1 MVTDFSPLK
10 AILSGSIILQ
20 TENAEKYQEKIDG
33 SWNATIRT
41 SKPCAFVKVASVS
54 DVVSTVKFCV
64 KNELEICVCAA
75 MNSEFAYVDDAVV
88 IDLSDINSITVDVQS
103 KVAIVGAGAKVGD
116 VDAKTVPHGLV
127 TPLGSYSGLGVAGF
141 TLLGGTGFL
150 TRAFG
155 CTADNVLEFEIVTA
169 TGEVLKAS
177 KKENDELFWGMKGYG
192 SNFGVVTSITFKL
205 HEIPGHILGGELYY
219 SISNGASAY
228 KAIRDFVRQKADK
241 RISVYMMLHFNDTGP
256 QVICRFLFLGSPRDG
271 EAILS
276 ELTEKTKPLE
286 NEVKPIPFDQFQK
299 KADWMVPRG
308 RTYYTPLGNF
318 LKELTDDGIDI
329 IFDAVS
335 KAPKPSVMA
344 DSNIYITSLGGK
356 LQETTDEENP
366 FPFKRTEFWVGCV
379 VAVQDRNAY
388 EELKS
393 WADTT
398 DQKLSK
404 YGILPQGP
412 EADKV
417 QTRLKK
423 LKQRYDPENVFHQN
437 VNVNPKEE

>member
-41 SKPCAFVKVASVS
+41 CKPCAFVKVASVS
-54 DVVSTVKFCV
+54 DVVSTVEFCV

-75 MNSEFAYVDDAVV
+75 KNSEFAYVDGAVV
-88 IDLSDINSITVDVQS
+88 IDLSDINSITVDIQS

-155 CTADNVLEFEIVTA
+155 CTADNVSEFEIVTA

-177 KKENDELFWGMKGYG
+177 EKENDQLFWGMKGYG

-219 SISNGASAY
+219 SISEGASAY

-256 QVICRFLFLGSPRDG
+256 QVICRFLFLGNPRDG

-366 FPFKRTEFWVGCV
+366 FPFKKAEFWVGCV
-379 VAVQDRNAY
+379 VAVQDRNVY

-417 QTRLKK
+417 QTRLKT

>member
-41 SKPCAFVKVASVS
+41 CKPCAFVKVASVS
-54 DVVSTVKFCV
+54 DVVSTVEFCV

-75 MNSEFAYVDDAVV
+75 KNSEFAYVDGAVV
-88 IDLSDINSITVDVQS
+88 IDLSDINSVTVDVQS

-155 CTADNVLEFEIVTA
+155 CTADNVSEFEIVTA

-177 KKENDELFWGMKGYG
+177 EKENDQLFWGMKGYG

-219 SISNGASAY
+219 SISEGASAY

-256 QVICRFLFLGSPRDG
+256 QVICRFLFLGNPRDG

-366 FPFKRTEFWVGCV
+366 FPFKKAEFWVGCV

-404 YGILPQGP
+404 YGIFPQGP

-417 QTRLKK
+417 QTRLKN

>member
-41 SKPCAFVKVASVS
+41 CKPCAFVKVASVS

-75 MNSEFAYVDDAVV
+75 MNSEFAYVDGAVV
-88 IDLSDINSITVDVQS
+88 IDLSDINSITVDIQS

-155 CTADNVLEFEIVTA
+155 CTADNVSEFEIVTA

-177 KKENDELFWGMKGYG
+177 EKENDQLFWGMKGYG

-219 SISNGASAY
+219 SISEGASAY

-256 QVICRFLFLGSPRDG
+256 QVICRFLFLGNPRDG

-366 FPFKRTEFWVGCV
+366 FPFKKAEFWVGCV

-417 QTRLKK
+417 HNRLKK

>member
-41 SKPCAFVKVASVS
+41 CKPCAFVKVASVS

-75 MNSEFAYVDDAVV
+75 KNSEFAYVDGAVV
-88 IDLSDINSITVDVQS
+88 IDLSDINSVTVDVQS

-155 CTADNVLEFEIVTA
+155 CTADNVSEFEIVTA

-177 KKENDELFWGMKGYG
+177 EKENDQLFWGMKGYG

-219 SISNGASAY
+219 SISEGASAY

-256 QVICRFLFLGSPRDG
+256 QVICRFLFLGNPRDG

-366 FPFKRTEFWVGCV
+366 FPFKKAEFWVGCV

-404 YGILPQGP
+404 YGIFPQGP

-417 QTRLKK
+417 QTRLKN

>member
-10 AILSGSIILQ
+10 AILSGSIILE

-41 SKPCAFVKVASVS
+41 CKPCAFVKVASVS
-54 DVVSTVKFCV
+54 DVVSTVEFCV

-75 MNSEFAYVDDAVV
+75 KNSEFAYVDGAVV
-88 IDLSDINSITVDVQS
+88 IDLSDINSITVDIQS

-155 CTADNVLEFEIVTA
+155 CTADNVSEFEIVTA

-177 KKENDELFWGMKGYG
+177 EKENDQLFWGMKGYG

-219 SISNGASAY
+219 SISEGASAY

-256 QVICRFLFLGSPRDG
+256 QVICRFLFLGNPRDG

-366 FPFKRTEFWVGCV
+366 FPFKKAEFWVGCV

-417 QTRLKK
+417 QTRLKT

>member
-41 SKPCAFVKVASVS
+41 CKPCAFVKVASVS

-75 MNSEFAYVDDAVV
+75 MNSEFAYVDGAVV
-88 IDLSDINSITVDVQS
+88 IDLSDINSITVDIQS

-155 CTADNVLEFEIVTA
+155 CTADNVSEFEIVTA

-177 KKENDELFWGMKGYG
+177 EKENDQLFWGMKGYG

-219 SISNGASAY
+219 SISEGASAY

-256 QVICRFLFLGSPRDG
+256 QVICRFLFLGNPRDG

-366 FPFKRTEFWVGCV
+366 FPFKKAEFWVGCV

-417 QTRLKK
+417 QTRLKN